1 MSAISLRNL
10 HPLPRRLGW
19 LVIAPLLLLLLAC
32 PSENTPE
39 NGKPGPPGQRGN
51 GRPNP
56 EGKGKGRRPEGGR
69 PPLPSMAV
77 ATTPALRGD
86 IDTYYSA
93 SASLDPDKQA
103 AVLSRVNGVIQ
114 KVLAEEGDRVQ
125 EGQPLLLID
134 DTEYR
139 HRLVQA
145 EVELEMLRLRWNR
158 TEEMASTGLVS
169 VEALDESAS
178 QFKAAEAT
186 WALASLDL
194 SYTKVASPFTG
205 RVVMRSVDQGQN
217 VSNGT
222 PLFTLAD
229 MGRLLARVHVPA
241 REFRSIQTDQAVQ
254 LMVDSTGDRLTGSID
269 LISPVVDSQS
279 GTIKVTVAI
288 DDYPPTTRP
297 GDFAQV
303 SIITDRHLE
312 TLLVPRIAVLTEHE
326 ERVVYLADGETAAR
340 RVVKVGFE
348 DDDSAEILEGLDEG
362 DSVIVQGQRS
372 LADGQPISILEPRSS
387 DDATLKAPDDQNS
400 PPEGQERKKPS
411 RGKRRRR
418 G

>member
-1 MSAISLRNL
+1 M
-10 HPLPRRLGW
+10 
-19 LVIAPLLLLLLAC
+19 
-32 PSENTPE
+32 
-39 NGKPGPPGQRGN
+39 
-51 GRPNP
+51 
-56 EGKGKGRRPEGGR
+56 
-69 PPLPSMAV
+69 PSMSV
-77 ATTPALRGD
+77 ATTPVRRGT

-103 AVLSRVNGVIQ
+103 TVLSRVNGVIQ
-114 KVLAEEGDRVQ
+114 DILAEEGDRVR

-139 HRLVQA
+139 HRLDQT
-145 EVELEMLRLRWNR
+145 EVELERLRLRWTR
-158 TEEMASTGLVS
+158 TQEMASTGLVS
-169 VEALDESAS
+169 VEALDEAAS
-178 QFKAAEAT
+178 QFKAAESA

-194 SYTKVASPFTG
+194 SYTKVAAPFTG
-205 RVVMRSVDQGQN
+205 RVVLRSVDQGQT

-241 REFRSIQTDQAVQ
+241 REFRRIQTDQAVQ
-254 LMVDSTGDRLTGSID
+254 LVVDSTGDRLTGSID

-288 DDYPPTTRP
+288 NDYPATTRP

-326 ERVVYLADGETAAR
+326 ERVVYVAAGESAER
-340 RVVKVGFE
+340 RVVEVGFE
-348 DDDSAEILEGLDEG
+348 DDDSAEILKGLADG
-362 DSVIVQGQRS
+362 DSVIIQGQRS
-372 LADGQPISILEPRSS
+372 LADGQTISIL
-387 DDATLKAPDDQNS
+387 DARASGEIKLESPDAQDS
-400 PPEGQERKKPS
+400 PPEGPRRKKPARGPRRS
-411 RGKRRRR
+411 RG
-418 G
+418 